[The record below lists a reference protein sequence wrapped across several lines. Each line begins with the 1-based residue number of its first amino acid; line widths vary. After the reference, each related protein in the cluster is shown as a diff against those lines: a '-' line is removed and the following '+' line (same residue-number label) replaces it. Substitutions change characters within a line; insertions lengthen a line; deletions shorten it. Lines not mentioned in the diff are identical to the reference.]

1 MPRLAVF
8 WVLHAVAAAVFVA
21 GCGLRVS
28 IWLQGSVEGQP
39 APGLGAWL
47 RAGWRCLRRAGLRR
61 TLRAFLRDGLFHRR
75 LLATSRGRWFAHA
88 CLLGGFGAMFA
99 LSLLT
104 GFCTEVLVG
113 LFGVRHPLV
122 QAIINKDTPAM
133 ALANE
138 TLGLVMVVGIILV
151 VWRRYLRRP
160 AELRT
165 AAPDT
170 ALVVL
175 LAITLISGYP
185 VEALRLVAEGV
196 PAGIGWY
203 SYLGY
208 ALSLPLRGLSWPWQA
223 LHDGAFL
230 LHTTVASAFF
240 AYVPFSKF
248 FHALVS
254 PLVATANSLRREV
267 EPA

>member
-8 WVLHAVAAAVFVA
+8 WLLHAAAAAVFVA

-28 IWLQGSVEGQP
+28 VWLQGSVEGRT
-39 APGLGAWL
+39 APGLPAAL
-47 RAGWRCLRRAGLRR
+47 RAAWRLVRRAGPRR
-61 TLRAFLRDGLFHRR
+61 ALSALFVDGLLHRR
-75 LLATSRGRWFAHA
+75 LLAAGRGRWFAHA
-88 CLLGGFGAMFA
+88 CLLGGFAAMFA

-113 LFGVRHPLV
+113 LLGVHHPLV
-122 QAIINKDTPAM
+122 LAIVAKDTPAM

-138 TLGLVMVVGIILV
+138 TLGLVMLAGMALV
-151 VWRRYLRRP
+151 AGRRYLVRP
-160 AELRT
+160 AQLRT

-170 ALVVL
+170 ALVL
-175 LAITLISGYP
+175 LLGATLVSGYP
-185 VEALRLVAEGV
+185 VEALRLIAEGV
-196 PAGIGWY
+196 PAHVGWY
-203 SYLGY
+203 SYIGY
-208 ALSLPLRGLSWPWQA
+208 ALSLPLRGLAWPWPA
-223 LHDGAFL
+223 LHDAAFFF
-230 LHTTVASAFF
+230 HTTVASAFF

-254 PLVATANSLRREV
+254 PLVATANRLRREV